1 MPPTLAP
8 SRQLQ
13 KHGETQRKHQF
24 KKALTQKKASRV
36 LTSVLVGAAAA
47 GDAAEEAEELVLE
60 LRGELGH
67 GGLAA
72 VRRTVEEGARCDDLA
87 RTDEMSSPEA

>member
-1 MPPTLAP
+1 MARHRGG
-8 SRQLQ
+8 SIY
-13 KHGETQRKHQF
+13 QF
-24 KKALTQKKASRV
+24 EKALTQRTHSPLQEKGIRV